1 MGVNQMNFATT
12 LIIATRALNDI
23 SETYGLNYN
32 LICANILTS
41 LKQSAFSTINVSR
54 MFLLKP

>member
-12 LIIATRALNDI
+12 LIIAIRALNNI

-41 LKQSAFSTINVSR
+41 FKTKRF
-54 MFLLKP
+54 FDH